1 MSSVVKPLTNSD
13 SAVVSSAENDDFFSP
28 LEPLSGAKYFERL
41 SQKACKIFNADIA
54 FIGTPHTG
62 GLLMQPLGLM
72 ADGKRQPAKKFELAA
87 GLFEQVAA
95 SDPFLHL
102 DDAQDKYPGYA
113 ILSDHEIRGLLA
125 FRLTD
130 EQMQPIGA
138 LIIMRRKPIETSESD
153 LRLISQILPR
163 TSVEL
168 QHHQAA
174 EKTKKGLSNA
184 LMLSHSKSM
193 FMANISHELRNPL
206 SAIIGYASLIR
217 DRQVDHQNSIEYA
230 NEICL
235 AGEELL
241 AMISDILSLSTL
253 EISPEAVELTEFDI
267 TEVARTGRRLLR
279 EQAAA
284 KNLTLLPVSRSEPLY
299 VLGDSRH
306 TKKALLNVINNAV
319 KYTSMGEIEI
329 SAEANEEGEAVI
341 SVRDTGVG
349 MTEAQLKQAR
359 KKLDSYESAYDIHEN
374 GVGLGIPLT
383 HLLIE
388 NQGGRVEFDSEQGKG
403 TTVKLI
409 FPKEVL
415 TGATGDFI

>member
-1 MSSVVKPLTNSD
+1 MSSVVKPLTSSD
-13 SAVVSSAENDDFFSP
+13 SAAVSSAGCNGFFTP
-28 LEPLSGAKYFERL
+28 LEALAGTKYFERL
-41 SQKACKIFNADIA
+41 AHKACKIFDADIA
-54 FIGTPHTG
+54 FIGSRNPS
-62 GLLMQPLGLM
+62 GLQMQPLGLI
-72 ADGKRQPAKKFELAA
+72 ANGKPQPPIKFVLAA
-87 GLFEQVAA
+87 ELFQQIAVSA
-95 SDPFLHL
+95 PFLHL
-102 DDAQDKYPGYA
+102 DDVQEKYPDYA
-113 ILSDHEIRGLLA
+113 ILADHKIRGLLA
-125 FRLTD
+125 FRLIDGQT
-130 EQMQPIGA
+130 QPIGA
-138 LIIMRRKPIETSESD
+138 LVVMRRKPIEASEDAIS
-153 LRLISQILPR
+153 LISQILPR

-174 EKTKKGLSNA
+174 EKTKTSLSNA

-217 DRQVDHQNSIEYA
+217 GTQVDNKNSTEYA

-253 EISPEAVELTEFDI
+253 EISPEAVELTEFDLN
-267 TEVARTGRRLLR
+267 EVARAGRRLLR

-299 VLGDSRH
+299 VLGDSKH
-306 TKKALLNVINNAV
+306 TKRALLNLVNNAV

-329 SAEANEEGEAVI
+329 SAETNEEGEAVI

-349 MTEAQLKQAR
+349 MTAAQLKQAR
-359 KKLDSYESAYDIHEN
+359 EKLDGYESAYDIYEN

-388 NQGGRVEFDSEQGKG
+388 NQGGRMEFDSQQGKG
-403 TTVKLI
+403 TTVRLI